1 MCFLSQ
7 NINLCPILK
16 CKYNKTRKYFHYNG
30 FQVRSTLIRDII
42 IKHKLIKPR
51 VDTGRRKKRP
61 TKKDLEKWKHKRARH
76 LEGWRKKKK
85 KRRNQSLETKTNI
98 KYSNNP

>member
-1 MCFLSQ
+1 M
-7 NINLCPILK
+7 
-16 CKYNKTRKYFHYNG
+16 
-30 FQVRSTLIRDII
+30 
-42 IKHKLIKPR
+42 
-51 VDTGRRKKRP
+51 
-61 TKKDLEKWKHKRARH
+61 WKHKRARH